1 MNRISLVSIVI
12 LFCLAI
18 AGCANPLNHVTADR
32 YADTCSENED
42 AGRLDVAEEA
52 CRRAVINARI
62 GHLGA
67 EEESRYLYNYARIKQ
82 QLGKVEEAEEL
93 LKESLKLE
101 DGLNPPN
108 YTRIGRRLANLSI
121 VLGAQRRY
129 REAWPYLER
138 LIPLGCQYAGKER
151 EVVKALLARYAE
163 EYDKLGMQP
172 EATRLRDN
180 AKGL

>member
-1 MNRISLVSIVI
+1 MNRINLLSVVI
-12 LFCLAI
+12 LFCLTI

-52 CRRAVINARI
+52 CKRALINARI

-67 EEESRYLYNYARIKQ
+67 EEESRYLYNFARIKQ
-82 QLGKVEEAEEL
+82 QLGKIEEAEEL

-101 DGLNPPN
+101 DGLTPPN

-121 VLGAQRRY
+121 VLGGQRRFKD
-129 REAWPYLER
+129 AWPYLER
-138 LIPLGCQYAGKER
+138 LVPLACQYHGQER
-151 EVVKALLARYAE
+151 EVVRAVFERYAE
-163 EYDKLGMQP
+163 EYDKLGMKS

-180 AKGL
+180 AKAL